1 MNRYLLIDDDDII
14 QFIHGKVISKAD
26 PDAQVTTVFS
36 VDEGLETLKRRAPE
50 DLPDFIFVD
59 ISMPIKSG
67 FALIDELLAHCPVLY
82 AALREH
88 SRLFFLTSSVNPKDV
103 IRSEQCELAE
113 RMLAK
118 PLSPAVLQ
126 KLKSSSLVSPGES

>member
-1 MNRYLLIDDDDII
+1 MTLFNSFTVR
-14 QFIHGKVISKAD
+14 VISKAD

-67 FALIDELLAHCPVLY
+67 FALIDELLAHCPGPFMQPCVNT
-82 AALREH
+82 AGC
-88 SRLFFLTSSVNPKDV
+88 FF
-103 IRSEQCELAE
+103 
-113 RMLAK
+113 
-118 PLSPAVLQ
+118 
-126 KLKSSSLVSPGES
+126 

>member
-1 MNRYLLIDDDDII
+1 MSI
-14 QFIHGKVISKAD
+14 
-26 PDAQVTTVFS
+26 
-36 VDEGLETLKRRAPE
+36 
-50 DLPDFIFVD
+50 
-59 ISMPIKSG
+59 
-67 FALIDELLAHCPVLY
+67 LAHCPVLY

-126 KLKSSSLVSPGES
+126 KLKSSRLVSSRRILSAHHPERPYWVVLCPGKGLRIHGIGPHSISICKCDEISIIIY